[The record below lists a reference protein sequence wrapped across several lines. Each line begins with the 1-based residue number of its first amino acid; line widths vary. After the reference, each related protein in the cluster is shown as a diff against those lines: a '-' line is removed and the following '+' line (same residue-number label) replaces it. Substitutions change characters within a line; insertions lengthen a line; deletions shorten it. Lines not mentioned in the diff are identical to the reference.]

1 MRVSYAPVL
10 CAMQGNSSVCTLQS
24 AEHCNREWSGGIALQ
39 CSGDV
44 RLAGLPS
51 GAAAPPYS
59 SVGPG
64 ADFARLAWALHQSKA
79 VSTRNTR
86 RRSSSSHTLSSNS
99 QGKVHCQS
107 PGIRARS
114 RAGRGRSGNPKRSQ
128 RPATG
133 TSSSQSSGKSFW
145 SQMKRLPQSWKSSCE
160 LSLAER

>member
-1 MRVSYAPVL
+1 MGVSYGPVL

-24 AEHCNREWSGGIALQ
+24 VEHCNREWSGGIALH

-79 VSTRNTR
+79 PPLSFTRAAR
-86 RRSSSSHTLSSNS
+86 RLMH
-99 QGKVHCQS
+99 QGKASSAPVTKPPSIFFKPNPPLPHYPTSMCKKHFLYL
-107 PGIRARS
+107 PKKKRKEALHALLES
-114 RAGRGRSGNPKRSQ
+114 R
-128 RPATG
+128 
-133 TSSSQSSGKSFW
+133 
-145 SQMKRLPQSWKSSCE
+145 
-160 LSLAER
+160 